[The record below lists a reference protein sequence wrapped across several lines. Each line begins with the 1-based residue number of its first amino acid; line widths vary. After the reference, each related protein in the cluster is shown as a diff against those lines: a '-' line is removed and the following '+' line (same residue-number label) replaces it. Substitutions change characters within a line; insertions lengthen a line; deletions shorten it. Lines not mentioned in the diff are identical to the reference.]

1 MKTCYFF
8 CKINCFKRQ
17 KNTFCQN
24 WLACLRLVYCLSSY
38 MLSVSKV
45 IMGRGNNGTHWMIA
59 KNIFFEDFKNAK
71 SIYCILSI
79 QQKECL
85 LIEKWYHMKCE
96 KFQPLILIIIY
107 CIAKSKSW
115 HLFLLQKVFFCFE
128 EIILKIL
135 LMKKDMMDIL
145 KK

>member
-1 MKTCYFF
+1 MKTCYF
-8 CKINCFKRQ
+8 CWKINYLRGK
-17 KNTFCQN
+17 KTTFCQN

-59 KNIFFEDFKNAK
+59 KKYIFLKSSKNAK
-71 SIYCILSI
+71 NIYCILSI

-85 LIEKWYHMKCE
+85 LIEKWYRIKCE

-115 HLFLLQKVFFCFE
+115 HLFLLQKVFFVSRRYIQNFW
-128 EIILKIL
+128 
-135 LMKKDMMDIL
+135 
-145 KK
+145 